1 LPPVLFTP
9 SDRAL
14 GRGEYRSAIE
24 ITLDKSLELAG
35 LASTINKVV
44 DFILFF
50 FLKEATPTVRLI
62 GSTPENLC
70 AIRSML
76 GTGGDDS
83 WSAAAMLGAMM

>member
-50 FLKEATPTVRLI
+50 LKKRSYAHGTTHWQHAGELVR
-62 GSTPENLC
+62 
-70 AIRSML
+70 
-76 GTGGDDS
+76 D
-83 WSAAAMLGAMM
+83 